1 MRYRWSST
9 GNDALIRMKQA
20 LEDALVSDK
29 RMSLKAI
36 AQQLG
41 CTTAVLYQRFPDLSQ
56 AVVTRYRGERI
67 DKEQIRQQLQDMLR
81 SSEKMPSIREIARQR
96 GYRLAILE
104 RNFPDLCKEI
114 ALRRR
119 IELRKQHE
127 ERMTRISL
135 EIHQTVMILHQQGMY
150 PSSIQVGKQL
160 NNSHILRPK
169 KAREAWILA
178 LDELGYPTDHLKK

>member
-41 CTTAVLYQRFPDLSQ
+41 CTTAVLYKR
-56 AVVTRYRGERI
+56 
-67 DKEQIRQQLQDMLR
+67 
-81 SSEKMPSIREIARQR
+81 
-96 GYRLAILE
+96 
-104 RNFPDLCKEI
+104 FPDLCKEI

>member
-41 CTTAVLYQRFPDLSQ
+41 CTTAVLYKRFPDLSQ

-81 SSEKMPSIREIARQR
+81 SSEKMPSIMEIARQR
-96 GYRLAILE
+96 GIGSLFWRETFPTSVRRL
-104 RNFPDLCKEI
+104 
-114 ALRRR
+114 
-119 IELRKQHE
+119 HY
-127 ERMTRISL
+127 
-135 EIHQTVMILHQQGMY
+135 V
-150 PSSIQVGKQL
+150 VVL
-160 NNSHILRPK
+160 N
-169 KAREAWILA
+169 
-178 LDELGYPTDHLKK
+178 